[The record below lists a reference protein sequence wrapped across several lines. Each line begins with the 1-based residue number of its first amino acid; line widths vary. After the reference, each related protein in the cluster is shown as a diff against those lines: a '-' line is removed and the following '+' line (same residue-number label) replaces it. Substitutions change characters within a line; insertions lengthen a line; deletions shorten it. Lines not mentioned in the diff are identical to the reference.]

1 MKRKVCFFERVLPPH
16 LEENVRLVA
25 ALAEL
30 FATAA
35 AERLVD
41 TEAVSDGPR
50 STLRLLALAT
60 GAALC
65 APLRERETTAAR
77 GRSKTRRLLRSPHG
91 AAVPRVLRVR
101 DAVPTRAS
109 SASRSIS
116 RPTETN
122 QGGEARHAHA

>member
-1 MKRKVCFFERVLPPH
+1 MQRKVRSGARVLPPH

-30 FATAA
+30 FAIAA

-41 TEAVSDGPR
+41 SEAASDATRP
-50 STLRLLALAT
+50 TLRLLALAT

-65 APLRERETTAAR
+65 APFRQREIASAR
-77 GRSKTRRLLRSPHG
+77 GRSKNRRLLRSPHG
-91 AAVPRVLRVR
+91 AAPPRVLRVR
-101 DAVPTRAS
+101 DAVPTEAS
-109 SASRSIS
+109 SGSRSIS

-122 QGGEARHAHA
+122 QGGKARHAHA